1 MNKEYKRS
9 ISLTLIFTIAV
20 CMVLT
25 GTLTYLSTSLTKNIM
40 LDLVNE
46 NSFRQVQACSKA
58 IGKWIDSKETLLY
71 EWAIPIKEDGKIDK
85 DDIEILKRRLDY
97 TSNKFVN
104 LFLISKDG
112 IKYDVNDKNENVK
125 FRYFYYKLMNGQ
137 KYTSNVEKLDSF
149 LILNMAIPIR
159 SGGKVIGAIGGSLDL
174 KYINEIMEEFKI
186 IYDDSYS
193 YLVDRDGYILLHP
206 DMTMIKENVKI
217 ESDRISEEI
226 VVKFKNV
233 LESDMG
239 ILEYNFEEVH
249 SRAYFIE
256 IPGANNWKLI
266 TKIVTDSLYAP
277 VKEKT
282 DRLLLL
288 ATMGI
293 FIIGIVSIIIGRV
306 IAKPI
311 LSLSEDVT
319 NKTKE
324 LKETREY
331 DKLKTEFFSNISH
344 ELKTPLNLIFSTT
357 QLLELY
363 VKKGNGVL
371 EENVLYKHTKI
382 LRQNSNRLLR
392 LINNLLDSTKIE
404 SGFMKLNLKNMNI
417 VEIVEDI
424 TLSTVEYV
432 SSENK
437 EIIFDTDVEEK
448 IMAIDS
454 EKIERILLNLIS
466 NGVKYTNPKDTI
478 LVKIED
484 GEKFIRIIVK
494 DTGIGIPHDH
504 KEKIFKRF
512 TQVHS
517 LYNRQKEGS
526 GIGLYIVKSLVDLHK
541 GNIGLES
548 EVNKGSTF
556 IVELPIYTIGEECVL
571 QSKKIPEH
579 EGDTRRDIEFSDIY

>member
-1 MNKEYKRS
+1 
-9 ISLTLIFTIAV
+9 
-20 CMVLT
+20 
-25 GTLTYLSTSLTKNIM
+25 M

-58 IGKWIDSKETLLY
+58 IGKWIDSKETLLN

-85 DDIEILKRRLDY
+85 NDMDILKTKLDY
-97 TSNKFVN
+97 TSNRFVN
-104 LFLISKDG
+104 LFLINEDG
-112 IKYDVNDKNENVK
+112 IKYDIHNKEENIK
-125 FRYFYYKLMNGQ
+125 SKHFYRKLLNGQ
-137 KYTSNVEKLDSF
+137 KHMCKVEKLNKS
-149 LILNMAIPIR
+149 LALNMYIPIKCN
-159 SGGKVIGAIGGSLDL
+159 GKVIGAIGGSLDL
-174 KYINEIMEEFKI
+174 EYINEIMEEFKI
-186 IYDDSYS
+186 IYEDSYS
-193 YLVDRDGYILLHP
+193 YLIDKEGHILLHP

-217 ESDRISEEI
+217 ESDRISKEI
-226 VVKFKNV
+226 VMKFENV
-233 LESDMG
+233 LESHMG
-239 ILEYNFEEVH
+239 ILEYNFDKVH

-256 IPGANNWKLI
+256 IPGTNNWKLI
-266 TKIVTDSLYAP
+266 TKIVTESLYAP
-277 VKEKT
+277 IKKET
-282 DRLLLL
+282 DRLLSL

-293 FIIGIVSIIIGRV
+293 LIIGIISIIIGKI

-319 NKTKE
+319 NKTRE

-357 QLLELY
+357 QLLELH
-363 VKKGNGVL
+363 VKKGNGPL
-371 EENVLYKHTKI
+371 EEQVLYKHTKI

-404 SGFMKLNLKNMNI
+404 SGFMKLNLKNVNI
-417 VEIVEDI
+417 VEVVEDI

-432 SSENK
+432 GSENK
-437 EIIFDTDVEEK
+437 EIVFDTDVEEK

-466 NGVKYTNPKDTI
+466 NGVKFTKPRDAI

-484 GEKFIRIIVK
+484 GEKFIRIIVR
-494 DTGIGIPHDH
+494 DTGIGIPDDH
-504 KEKIFKRF
+504 KEKIFERF

-541 GNIGLES
+541 GNISLES
-548 EVNKGSTF
+548 EVNKGATF
-556 IVELPIYTIGEECVL
+556 IVELPIYTIGKECL
-571 QSKKIPEH
+571 LHSKKIPEH
-579 EGDTRRDIEFSDIY
+579 EGDGRRDIEFSEIY